1 MRQLLLCVFCCLPLW
16 SFAQKISK
24 LDSLIQL
31 FEEGSKDESALP
43 ILREICAEHPN
54 SIGRLL
60 YAKEMLNLA
69 QASDNTDYI
78 HYSYMQVGIA
88 YRIQGN
94 LAESSRNLF
103 KALDYAQEIGDIK
116 KIGESYGEISTSFA
130 SQGDTKNAVNYINRA
145 IGIFRQQKD
154 SLNLC
159 IALFN
164 TGYDY
169 HTMHKT
175 DSALLYYAEA
185 ENIAK
190 KSSLDDEDKTS
201 FLAYIRGNRGITLG
215 AIGQHDAAVNS
226 IKETIAILETLGDR
240 HGVVD
245 YEYHLAVILNDAER
259 TEEGMKL
266 AKQTLL
272 ESSVLNIKAT
282 MRDAS
287 LLLYRMYLKEQDY
300 KSALKYRLTHEAIK
314 DSIQN
319 SNVIRE
325 MANQQT
331 AFEVGLKQAEVD
343 LLDAQKEN
351 QTIINTALGIVLLL
365 VIVTVLL
372 FYRNYR
378 DKMALNVK
386 LEKKS
391 TQLQT
396 INKTKDKLFSII
408 SHDLRGPV
416 TAFSGLSRIVR
427 FYVMTDKKEELLEL
441 AGNMQDSASKL
452 NAMLENL
459 LAWSIQ
465 EQGELELKPETIS
478 LIKLIE
484 DLNSTYQPMLDE
496 KKIKL
501 ITSCEANI
509 HVLADWNTLH
519 TAMRNLIGNAIKFTP
534 TGGEIS
540 LYCQEHKEK
549 VRIEVK
555 DNGVGIPKSKLK
567 DIFDIDTSTE
577 NTFGTNGEKGL
588 GLGLKI
594 VHEFVLLNH
603 GKVEVTSTENEGTS
617 FTITL
622 ESRKPPQKQ
631 KLIA

>member
-1 MRQLLLCVFCCLPLW
+1 MRRLFVCMLCCLPLW
-16 SFAQKISK
+16 APAQTTSK
-24 LDSLIQL
+24 LDSMVHL
-31 FEEGSKDESALP
+31 FETGPKDATALP
-43 ILREICAEHPN
+43 VLRAICAEHPN

-69 QASDNTDYI
+69 ESFEVSEYI
-78 HYSYMQVGIA
+78 HYAYMQVGIA

-103 KALDYAQEIGDIK
+103 LALDYAQEIGDIK

-145 IGIFRQQKD
+145 IDIFRQQND

-169 HTMHKT
+169 HTMGKT

-185 ENIAK
+185 ESIALNSDLK
-190 KSSLDDEDKTS
+190 NEDKKS
-201 FLAYIRGNRGITLG
+201 FLAYIRGNRGITQG
-215 AIGQHDAAVNS
+215 AIGLHEEAVKS
-226 IKETIAILETLGDR
+226 IRETLIVLESLGDR
-240 HGVVD
+240 QAIVD
-245 YEYHLAVILNDAER
+245 YEYHLAKILHGAGR
-259 TEEGMKL
+259 TEEAMTL

-287 LLLYRMYLKEQDY
+287 LLIYRMYLSKQDY

-319 SNVIRE
+319 ANVIRE

-343 LLDAQKEN
+343 LLDVQKQN
-351 QTIINTALGIVLLL
+351 QAIINTGLGTVL
-365 VIVTVLL
+365 VIVIIAAILI
-372 FYRNYR
+372 YQNYR
-378 DKMALNVK
+378 DKTELNVK

-391 TQLQT
+391 NQLET
-396 INKTKDKLFSII
+396 INQTKDKLFSII

-416 TAFSGLSRIVR
+416 TAFSGLARVVR
-427 FYVMTDKKEELLEL
+427 FYVMTDKKDELLEL
-441 AGNMQDSASKL
+441 AGHMQDSASKL
-452 NAMLENL
+452 NSMLENL
-459 LAWSIQ
+459 LVWSIQ
-465 EQGELELKPETIS
+465 EQGELELNPEPI
-478 LIKLIE
+478 LLQKLTD
-484 DLNSTYQPMLDE
+484 DLCSTYQAMLDE
-496 KKIKL
+496 KQIRL
-501 ITSCEANI
+501 VIQCETSI
-509 HVLADWNTLH
+509 QVYADWNTLH
-519 TAMRNLIGNAIKFTP
+519 AAIRNLISNAIKFTP
-534 TGGEIS
+534 EKGEIG
-540 LYCQEHKEK
+540 LCCRQEAEAI
-549 VRIEVK
+549 VIEVS
-555 DNGVGIPKSKLK
+555 DTGVGIPKEKING
-567 DIFDIDTSTE
+567 IFDLSTSTK

-594 VHEFVLLNH
+594 VHEFVSLNK
-603 GKVEVTSTENEGTS
+603 GTIEVFSETSKGTT
-617 FTITL
+617 FTIRL
-622 ESRKPPQKQ
+622 QSAPQEN
-631 KLIA
+631 KLTA